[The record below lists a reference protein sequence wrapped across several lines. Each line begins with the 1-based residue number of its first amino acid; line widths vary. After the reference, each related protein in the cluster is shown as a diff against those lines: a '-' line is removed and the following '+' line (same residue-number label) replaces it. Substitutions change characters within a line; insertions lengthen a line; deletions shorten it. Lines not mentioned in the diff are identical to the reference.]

1 MEPQSSYPPLFRQ
14 PRDSAPAVDPD
25 GGDSRTATNPIHEP
39 DPIPVV
45 DLQRLDVEPER
56 LGEACREWGIF
67 RVVNHGVPLDLLTRL
82 RSHARRLFSLPFE
95 SKQALFTTPVSYFW
109 GTPILTPSG
118 SALLGGA
125 QGVNWVEGLN
135 VPLGKLSL
143 LGDDDG
149 DGDGDDEEVT
159 VLASLRDLLQE
170 YGVHLARIAK
180 LLFRAMAEDL
190 RLDPTHS
197 KSYLSE
203 PTGFLRLYRY
213 PHCAKAD
220 GDTSG
225 MEAHSDSSVLSILCQ
240 DEVGGLELYKD
251 EQWIQVQPA
260 PDALIVNVGD
270 MLQAMSDDEYISVK
284 HRVKVK
290 KPQDR
295 TSVCY
300 FVFPGQ
306 DSVIRSS
313 KYRPFTYRDFQAQV
327 QQDVKTL
334 GFKVGLH
341 RFKLD

>member
-1 MEPQSSYPPLFRQ
+1 MELQSSYPPLFRGL
-14 PRDSAPAVDPD
+14 RDSAPAADLD
-25 GGDSRTATNPIHEP
+25 EGSWMTKPIHEP
-39 DPIPVV
+39 DPIPVI

-67 RVVNHGVPLDLLTRL
+67 RVVNHGVPLDLLTGV
-82 RSHARRLFSLPFE
+82 RSHAGRLFSLPFE
-95 SKQALFTTPVSYFW
+95 SKQALLAAPLSYFW

-118 SALLGGA
+118 SALQGGA
-125 QGVNWVEGLN
+125 QSVNWVEGLN
-135 VPLGKLSL
+135 VPLGQLSL
-143 LGDDDG
+143 LGDG
-149 DGDGDDEEVT
+149 GDDDDDEVT
-159 VLASLRDLLQE
+159 VLASLRNVLQE
-170 YGVHLARIAK
+170 YGVHLGRIAK

-190 RLDPTHS
+190 RLDPTLS

-203 PTGFLRLYRY
+203 STGFVRLYRY
-213 PHCAKAD
+213 PHCSKA
-220 GDTSG
+220 GGNMSG

-251 EQWIQVQPA
+251 EQWIQVQPV

-284 HRVKVK
+284 HRVKVR

-306 DSVIRSS
+306 DSVIRSL
-313 KYRPFTYRDFQAQV
+313 KYRPFTYSDFQAQV

-334 GFKVGLH
+334 GFKVGLR
-341 RFKLD
+341 RFKID

>member
-1 MEPQSSYPPLFRQ
+1 MELQSSYPPPFRR
-14 PRDSAPAVDPD
+14 PSGPAPAVDPD
-25 GGDSRTATNPIHEP
+25 EGSRTTNQIQEQ

-45 DLQRLDVEPER
+45 DLQRLDVEGER
-56 LGEACREWGIF
+56 LGEACRAWGIF

-82 RSHARRLFSLPFE
+82 RDRARRLFALPFE
-95 SKQALFTTPVSYFW
+95 SKQALLVAPLSYFW
-109 GTPILTPSG
+109 GTPVLTPSG

-135 VPLGKLSL
+135 VPLAQLSL
-143 LGDDDG
+143 LGDG
-149 DGDGDDEEVT
+149 GGGGGGGGDDDDEVVT
-159 VLASLRDLLQE
+159 AVASLRNLLQE

-180 LLFRAMAEDL
+180 LLFQAMAEDL
-190 RLDPTHS
+190 RLDPAHS

-203 PTGFLRLYRY
+203 STGFVRLYRY
-213 PHCAKAD
+213 PHCSKASSD
-220 GDTSG
+220 MSG

-251 EQWIQVQPA
+251 EQWIQVQPV
-260 PDALIVNVGD
+260 PDALIVN
-270 MLQAMSDDEYISVK
+270 AMSDDEYISVK

-313 KYRPFTYRDFQAQV
+313 KYRPFTYGDFQSQV

-334 GFKVGLH
+334 GFKVGLP